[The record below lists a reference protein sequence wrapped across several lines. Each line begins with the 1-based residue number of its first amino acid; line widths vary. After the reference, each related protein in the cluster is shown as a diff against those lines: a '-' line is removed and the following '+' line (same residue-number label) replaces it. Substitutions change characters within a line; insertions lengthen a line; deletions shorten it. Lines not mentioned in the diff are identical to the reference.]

1 MGGIMEAF
9 RQYIKIGSL
18 FFAVAL
24 TGYYVALGIWKF
36 VSYLQRWNQYHCEVE
51 LYFQGGVQKVRGMID
66 TGNGLRDPVSGLP
79 VSIIDRRTADKLLHG
94 EITVSIRYIPYQT
107 IGKKEGVLPIFRI
120 DELRIYGEKE
130 CHIDAPL
137 IAISEE
143 EISAGG
149 EYEMILNPN
158 LF

>member
-1 MGGIMEAF
+1 M
-9 RQYIKIGSL
+9 
-18 FFAVAL
+18 
-24 TGYYVALGIWKF
+24 
-36 VSYLQRWNQYHCEVE
+36 E

-94 EITVSIRYIPYQT
+94 EITVGIRYIPYQT